1 MSRQRALLRLSS
13 LKRAFSTCSA
23 LEARGP
29 VQLTS
34 ERYPNLKRGD
44 LASLT
49 SEDIKTFQSIL
60 DPGESHDDLQYRYI
74 DFDPGRVLTS
84 DDGTSKYNEDWLGT
98 VRGASSC
105 VLRPRH
111 TGEVSSILAHCAAR
125 RLAICPQ
132 V

>member
-44 LASLT
+44 FASLT
-49 SEDIKTFQSIL
+49 SDDIKTFQSIL
-60 DPGESHDDLQYRYI
+60 DPGESQDVCLRLQ
-74 DFDPGRVLTS
+74 GVLEKT
-84 DDGTSKYNEDWLGT
+84 L
-98 VRGASSC
+98 VC
-105 VLRPRH
+105 VQKLML
-111 TGEVSSILAHCAAR
+111 I
-125 RLAICPQ
+125 
-132 V
+132 